1 MIRTF
6 RYPLHPNKAQE
17 AALDVYLW
25 RCRQLYNA
33 ALEQRISA
41 YKKQG
46 KSLTRY
52 DQYAGLTELRQGDSD
67 FAAVPTTILRSALQ
81 RLDLSFKAFFRRC
94 KSGEKPGF
102 PRFKGRD
109 HFKSFSFMAAPSI
122 KDSKVLVPKL
132 GYVRFHEY
140 REIQGTPLDAS
151 IRKDSRGWYVCIQ
164 CDLGAAPAKP
174 EPKTHVGIDVGL
186 TSFATLSDGEK
197 IENPRFFRKSAE
209 LLAERQRKLAR
220 KKKGSNSRKRARK
233 LVARAHEHIK
243 NQRLDFVRK
252 LTKSLFS
259 RFDLVSYED
268 LNIRGM
274 VHGNLSK
281 SILDA
286 AWGLLIHSL
295 TCKAEYA
302 GKHAVSVDPRG
313 TSQRCSRCGKTP
325 SIKKTLS
332 DRVHLCSCGPPLD
345 RDENAA
351 LNVDALGLSVVESS
365 RKAA

>member
-1 MIRTF
+1 M
-6 RYPLHPNKAQE
+6 
-17 AALDVYLW
+17 YLW

-33 ALEQRISA
+33 ALEQRRDA
-41 YKKQG
+41 YRKQG

-52 DQYAGLTELRQGDSD
+52 DQQKDLTELRQNDPD
-67 FAAVPTTILRSALQ
+67 FGVISAVVLRSALK

-109 HFKSFSFMAAPSI
+109 HFKSFSFMGAPSI
-122 KDSKVLVPKL
+122 EDSKVFVPKL
-132 GYVRFHEY
+132 GFVRFHEY
-140 REIQGTPLDAS
+140 RSLQGTPLDAS
-151 IRKDSRGWYVCIQ
+151 IRKDARGWHVSIQ

-186 TSFATLSDGEK
+186 TSFATLSNGEK
-197 IENPRFFRKSAE
+197 VANPRFFRKSAE
-209 LLAERQRKLAR
+209 ALAERQRKLAR
-220 KKKGSNSRKRARK
+220 KKKGSNSRKRAKK
-233 LVARAHEHIK
+233 LVARAYEHIRD
-243 NQRLDFVRK
+243 QRLDFVRK
-252 LTKSLFS
+252 LAAILFT

-295 TCKAEYA
+295 TCKAEEA
-302 GKHAVSVDPRG
+302 GKHAVGVDPRG
-313 TSQRCSRCGKTP
+313 TSQKCSRCEKTP
-325 SIKKTLS
+325 SVKKTLS

-351 LNVDALGLSVVESS
+351 LNVDALGLSAVENS